1 MAKYTM
7 RLFMVLVGIILYCF
21 IPFSSIV
28 MNITNWIIFFFVCL
42 SVYVIEKEEKSGGRK
57 K

>member
-21 IPFSSIV
+21 IPFSSNYV
-28 MNITNWIIFFFVCL
+28 NISNWIIYGLLLLAIYF
-42 SVYVIEKEEKSGGRK
+42 IENEEKNGGRK
-57 K
+57 

>member
-1 MAKYTM
+1 MAKYAM

-21 IPFSSIV
+21 IPFSSLV